1 MLDQTLFSGF
11 TIMNRCLHLRSNNRH
26 PGYDTLNRNILV
38 YEVSF
43 QSTRS
48 HVVLAKVTFK
58 VYIVL
63 FSFSRKSFVV
73 LKGSLLII
81 TLLVASVILNDAI

>member
-1 MLDQTLFSGF
+1 
-11 TIMNRCLHLRSNNRH
+11 
-26 PGYDTLNRNILV
+26 
-38 YEVSF
+38 
-43 QSTRS
+43 
-48 HVVLAKVTFK
+48 VVLAKVTFK